1 MKLWHILLDSKED
14 FIKLPKISME
24 ILTKQV
30 FTTIEDCINQTIYF
44 YYNFKLRYSRY
55 VTQIMVKF
63 DINQDLFI
71 FNGVGH

>member
-1 MKLWHILLDSKED
+1 MKLWHTLLDSKEE
-14 FIKLPKISME
+14 FTKHTPIWLKLPKLSME

-30 FTTIEDCINQTIYF
+30 FMTIEDHINQTLYF

-63 DINQDLFI
+63 DIN
-71 FNGVGH
+71 